1 MRHLQGD
8 GGGVVIRNSAF
19 GQIEER
25 PLYVQ
30 RNPDG
35 SVTYWRVPRTSAEAI
50 EMVYEDW
57 AKGEKRE

>member
-1 MRHLQGD
+1 MS
-8 GGGVVIRNSAF
+8 RNSAF

-50 EMVYEDW
+50 EMVYEYW